1 MLTSQS
7 QCVRVGGLRG
17 PAVRGL
23 SGLRKGLRPPQ
34 CRSVSVPCCPMA
46 QRTLAAGCSSKPML
60 TPGPRKGV
68 GLGSL
73 GPVYALQTHLTSVT
87 PLLWMDLT
95 ASSMRLC
102 LWSLASQS
110 LGVLFKNPFNPGPRP
125 P

>member
-1 MLTSQS
+1 MCQS
-7 QCVRVGGLRG
+7 GGPQGPCGSGPVRPEEGTKAPTVQ
-17 PAVRGL
+17 VCECSVL
-23 SGLRKGLRPPQ
+23 SHGTEDFSTDK
-34 CRSVSVPCCPMA
+34 
-46 QRTLAAGCSSKPML
+46 AAGSSSKPML
-60 TPGPRKGV
+60 TPGPRKGL
-68 GLGSL
+68 GLGCL